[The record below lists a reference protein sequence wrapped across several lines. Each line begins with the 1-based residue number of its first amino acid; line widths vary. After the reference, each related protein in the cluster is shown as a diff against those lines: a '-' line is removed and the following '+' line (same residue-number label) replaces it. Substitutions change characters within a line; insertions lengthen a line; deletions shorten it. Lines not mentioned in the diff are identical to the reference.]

1 MTAPAID
8 AALARAEQTLDRI
21 PEAKPVK
28 EPAAGRCARSWQL
41 GDRAR
46 SRTGGWEGRIAALE
60 KGGTRATLEAGGI
73 RVTVDVADLEEPA
86 AGGGAVTTSGAIER
100 RAAAARP
107 GRGTR
112 RWVAV
117 RVERQQPAAGPG
129 ADRGVVAGPA
139 RRPR

>member
-1 MTAPAID
+1 MAP
-8 AALARAEQTLDRI
+8 
-21 PEAKPVK
+21 
-28 EPAAGRCARSWQL
+28 RSWQL

-73 RVTVDVADLEEPA
+73 RVTVDVSDLEEA
-86 AGGGAVTTSGAIER
+86 ARQRGRGSGDHER
-100 RAAAARP
+100 RDRAHVA
-107 GRGTR
+107 R
-112 RWVAV
+112 RWLAPWSRHVGAGRLAV
-117 RVERQQPAAGPG
+117 RVERQQPAACPG